1 MSTDPAFTVEWTV
14 PTAETEW
21 GGDGPR
27 RSSSGVDPDT
37 DADVGPNTDTE
48 TDPGPDGDADPDDD
62 VGSDDAEPVGCTTSE
77 RDRDRPNGRDPANL
91 PPAPVL
97 AARVDRLRSERDAA
111 EGRVEAVRDRY
122 ERELAARN
130 EEIRELRAS
139 RSRLRAVLDRVR
151 DLF

>member
-14 PTAETEW
+14 PTEHDER
-21 GGDGPR
+21 GGDR
-27 RSSSGVDPDT
+27 LRSSSSGVDR
-37 DADVGPNTDTE
+37 DVDVDEVTCTTTE
-48 TDPGPDGDADPDDD
+48 
-62 VGSDDAEPVGCTTSE
+62 GSDRE
-77 RDRDRPNGRDPANL
+77 RARGRDPANL

-97 AARVDRLRSERDAA
+97 AARVDHLRSERDAA
-111 EGRVEAVRDRY
+111 EQRVEAVRDRY

-139 RSRLRAVLDRVR
+139 RSRLRAFLDRVR